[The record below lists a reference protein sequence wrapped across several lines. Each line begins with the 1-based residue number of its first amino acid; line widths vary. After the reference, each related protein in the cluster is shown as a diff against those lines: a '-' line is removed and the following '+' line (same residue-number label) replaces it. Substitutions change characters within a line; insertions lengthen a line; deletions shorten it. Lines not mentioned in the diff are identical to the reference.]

1 MEDIKFLQCWL
12 HHIGMCT
19 YMLSYGKTEGITT
32 LSYYV
37 PVELKN
43 TVNVKENLHSKLEL
57 Q

>member
-19 YMLSYGKTEGITT
+19 YTLSYGKTEGITT